1 MLKRIIKLLIG
12 IGALG
17 FYDIVLCMI
26 YGIDFKDPWE
36 NIWESVTEWAYK
48 D

>member
-1 MLKRIIKLLIG
+1 MLKRIFKLLIG

-17 FYDIVLCMI
+17 FYYIVFCMI
-26 YGIDFKDPWE
+26 FGIDFKDPWE
-36 NIWESVTEWAYK
+36 NVMEWAYK